1 MRIGIGFDAHRFIEG
16 KPLILGGVEIPFEFG
31 LEGHSDADVVAHAIM
46 DAILGAIAAGDIG
59 QHFPDTD
66 EEYRNI
72 SSMVLLSRV
81 GRILSER
88 GFRVGNIDCVAVL
101 EEPKVSPYREEMR
114 EKIAGALEIEKD
126 RVGLKASTTEGLG
139 FTGRREGVAAYAV
152 VLVEELD
159 EGRTPN
165 DE

>member
-1 MRIGIGFDAHRFIEG
+1 MRIGIGFDAHKFIEG

-46 DAILGAIAAGDIG
+46 DAILGAVAAGDIG

-66 EEYRNI
+66 EQYRNI
-72 SSMVLLSRV
+72 SSMILLSRV
-81 GRILSER
+81 GRMLSER

-101 EEPKVSPYREEMR
+101 EEPKVSPHREAMR

-139 FTGRREGVAAYAV
+139 FTGRREGIAAYAV

-159 EGRTPN
+159 EGRTSN
-165 DE
+165 EK

>member
-1 MRIGIGFDAHRFIEG
+1 MRIGIGFDAHKFTGG
-16 KPLILGGVEIPFEFG
+16 KPLILGGVEIPFRFG

-126 RVGLKASTTEGLG
+126 KVGLKASTTEGLG

-152 VLVEELD
+152 VLVEEAD
-159 EGRTPN
+159 ERLSTS
-165 DE
+165 D